1 VTPKS
6 WLLIS
11 TDAEL
16 TQRLTRNPSDSAP
29 FRIIAAPSFD
39 GNAAEWK
46 AGKIAGVLV
55 DEGGNREEALKTL
68 YGLSNHAGHPSV
80 PRIGLNG
87 QSSAA
92 SVQAL
97 FEAGATEVIPRNWS
111 KQQLMRAIQS
121 SDRFDLY
128 FWGVRGTL
136 PVSGRNTLKYGGCT
150 SSISLRIGLD
160 RHFIFDAGTGLRNL
174 SRYLMLNESGQFNG
188 RLLITHPHWD
198 HLNCIPFF
206 EPLYQEG
213 NHIYLMGPP
222 HEGHSFRSLLEGQMN
237 GIYFPIHPDRFRADV
252 HYRDIREGTYH
263 LDGVLVR
270 AFRLDHPGC
279 CLGYR
284 VDYAGS
290 SIAYITD
297 NELRD
302 GDRDQGK
309 WDELVEFIR
318 DVDVLIHDT
327 SYFDHEYESRLHWGH
342 SSISQVVELAA
353 AASVKKLFLFHHDPE
368 HTDKDIDAKLLEAQ
382 SVIES
387 RQFKL
392 DCLNARQGEIWDLRQ
407 GQRRGMVKPKPSR
420 TRRA

>member
-1 VTPKS
+1 MTPKP

-11 TDAEL
+11 NDAVLTKRL
-16 TQRLTRNPSDSAP
+16 TQGSQPVAP
-29 FRIIAAPSFD
+29 FKIIAASDFEPD
-39 GNAAEWK
+39 EEVWAK
-46 AGKIAGVLV
+46 DRIAGVLV
-55 DEGGNREEALKTL
+55 DEGGNREEALKKL
-68 YGLSNHAGHPSV
+68 HAISNHVGQKAF

-87 QSSAA
+87 QVSAA
-92 SVQAL
+92 SIQSM
-97 FEAGATEVIPRNWS
+97 FEAGATEVIPRNWGPQ
-111 KQQLMRAIQS
+111 KMVRAIQS

-174 SRYLMLNESGQFNG
+174 SRHLMVNESGQFNG
-188 RLLITHPHWD
+188 RLFITHPHWD

-368 HTDKDIDAKLLEAQ
+368 HTDSDIDAKLIEAQ

-387 RQFKL
+387 QKFKL
-392 DCLNARQGEIWDLRQ
+392 DCLNARQGEIWDLRS
-407 GQRRGMVKPKPSR
+407 GLCRGKVKPAASR
-420 TRRA
+420 TKRA